1 MLGKRVKLA
10 RKNIENNAKV
20 KTKFGALL
28 QLVLICS
35 ALASCGSTPPNELT
49 ELPAQAFNP
58 QSRYAL
64 LWIKPCG
71 EKLVGGCVSDDGR
84 TTEAKYV
91 IHGSAGRVDLK
102 QQYEDSVA
110 LSASIARI
118 NARPAMQT
126 YFLKSLR
133 RDLAARDLDVITV
146 AEPLHEGFLKKTSS
160 SRVLFEN
167 VGTDATQ
174 FPLQLKA
181 NTFDFNALYQRLGV
195 DYLVVMELLR
205 FSVEQH
211 FGPTGQATENPKV
224 VSAVRL
230 YVHDRATNET
240 VFNDY
245 AHKVVLAKDDW
256 DNPPLYKSLESSLM
270 LTIKGAVEEAK
281 ANLLR

>member
-1 MLGKRVKLA
+1 M
-10 RKNIENNAKV
+10 
-20 KTKFGALL
+20 KTQFGALV

-35 ALASCGSTPPNELT
+35 ALASCGSTPPKELT
-49 ELPAQAFNP
+49 ELPEQVFNT

-64 LWIKPCG
+64 LWIKPCA
-71 EKLVGGCVSDDGR
+71 EKLVGGCVTDDGR

-91 IHGSAGRVDLK
+91 VHGSAGQIDLK

-118 NARPAMQT
+118 NARPSMQT
-126 YFLKSLR
+126 HFLQSLR
-133 RDLAARDLDVITV
+133 QDLMARNLNVVAI

-167 VGTDATQ
+167 AGTKATQ

-181 NTFDFNALYQRLGV
+181 NTFDFQSVYQRLGV

-211 FGPTGQATENPKV
+211 FGPTGKATENPKI

-230 YVHDRATNET
+230 YVHNRATNEM
-240 VFNDY
+240 VFDDY
-245 AHKVVLAKDDW
+245 AHKVVLAEDGW
-256 DNPPLYKSLESSLM
+256 DEPPLYKSLESSLM
-270 LTIKGAVEEAK
+270 LTIRGAVEESK